1 MSNQLTIKDTLKQQ
15 ESHFAALLKASG
27 TDVNRFMNNAIMA
40 TNDHPDIQSGAVDR
54 ASVFKVCSRAANDG
68 VVLDG
73 KQAAMVIGWN
83 GKTKQKEAQ
92 YRLMAGGVM
101 AMINRSP
108 SIKRLICQVMYEN
121 DIKKLSF
128 VTGSG
133 EPPITHEI
141 NFDAPTRG
149 EALGVYAAAE
159 LEGGEWIAE
168 WMSVAEVN
176 EVRDNY
182 SSKDKD
188 GNFSKMWTQSWGEA
202 ARKTVLH
209 RIKKRLP
216 LTERIEQSLAQDDDF
231 ELQDVT
237 PEVEAPAPAAAP
249 KKRASSKDAVKAAI
263 VQQAPVTVD
272 VDGVIEEEPQVIPSW
287 LEADYEEQPPL

>member
-1 MSNQLTIKDTLKQQ
+1 MTNAITIKDSLKQQ
-15 ESHFAALLKASG
+15 EAHFAQLLKTSG
-27 TDVNRFMNNAIMA
+27 TDINRFMNNALMA
-40 TNDHPDIQSGAVDR
+40 AGDHPEISQGSVDR

-73 KQAAMVIGWN
+73 KQAAMIIGWN
-83 GKTKQKEAQ
+83 GKTRQKEAQ

-108 SIKRLICQVMYEN
+108 NIKRIICQVMYEN

-128 VTGSG
+128 VTGAN

-141 NFDAPTRG
+141 NFDAPSRG
-149 EALGVYAAAE
+149 EPIGVYAAAE
-159 LEGGEWIAE
+159 LEGNEWVAE

-176 EVRDNY
+176 EVRDNFA
-182 SSKDKD
+182 SKDKD
-188 GNFSKMWTQSWGEA
+188 GNFSKMWTHSWGEA

-216 LTERIEQSLAQDDDF
+216 LTDAVEQSLNSDDPDT

-237 PEVEAPAPAAAP
+237 PEIDAKP
-249 KKRASSKDAVKAAI
+249 KRKSSKDAVKEA
-263 VQQAPVTVD
+263 VTQQTP
-272 VDGVIEEEPQVIPSW
+272 EPMA
-287 LEADYEEQPPL
+287 LEAEAEEAEAEATTFFDAEYEEQPPV